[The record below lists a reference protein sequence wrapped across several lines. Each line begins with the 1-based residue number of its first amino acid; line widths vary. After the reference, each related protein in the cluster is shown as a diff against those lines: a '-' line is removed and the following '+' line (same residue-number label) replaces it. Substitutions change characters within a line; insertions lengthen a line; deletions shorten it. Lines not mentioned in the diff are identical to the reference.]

1 MTVSDRWVRVQT
13 PATTA
18 NLGPGFDSLGIA
30 LGLYNTVELR
40 PAEAPVVEI
49 NGEGADQLP
58 TDETNL
64 AYSSACRLAAQV
76 GHTGHWHLKQENR
89 IPLARGLGSSSAAI
103 VSGIIAAQQA
113 LGYHL
118 DRHESL
124 ALAAEIEG
132 HPDNVAPA
140 LLGGLTVCFEQLD
153 GSKAAVPLDAPV
165 GLQAVLAI
173 PDFEVSTHEARK
185 ALPENVP
192 LWDAV
197 FNTGQAAAVVA
208 MLTSGKYD
216 RLAEAMRDRLHQP
229 YRAHLVPGM
238 EALIQAAIDAN
249 ARGAALSGSGPTVVA
264 LAELDDCEPV
274 RQAMMQAARDTSA
287 HWQSMILPLD
297 NDGVRIVH

>member
-1 MTVSDRWVRVQT
+1 MTQCDGWVRVQT

-30 LGLYNTVELR
+30 LALYNSVELR
-40 PAEAPVVEI
+40 SADEPLVEI
-49 NGEGADQLP
+49 TGEGADCLAA
-58 TDETNL
+58 DETNL

-76 GHTGHWHLKQENR
+76 GHSGHWHLRQDNR

-103 VSGIIAAQQA
+103 VSGIIAAQEV

-153 GSKAAVPLDAPV
+153 GSKGAVALDAPV

-173 PDFEVSTHEARK
+173 PDFQVNTHDARR
-185 ALPENVP
+185 ALPRDVP

-216 RLAEAMRDRLHQP
+216 RLADAMRDRLHQP

-238 EALIQAAIDAN
+238 EALIQAAIDAR

-264 LAELDDCEPV
+264 LAEVDDCEAV
-274 RQAMMQAARDTSA
+274 REAMMQAA
-287 HWQSMILPLD
+287 QSTDANWRSLVLPLD